1 MVDMKNKMNIP
12 IWEHCDPTVS
22 AAIRQFEERWQ
33 PYSQSSQRHPIVGLI
48 KDVIDPA
55 VAAYVRNLPEG
66 FTGFIPGAGSGVA
79 FSKIIRL
86 VGLGAMLREQR
97 QLLRQFIMTEDQQTA
112 RDQCFVATLESLIEL
127 VLACMCKR
135 SAEIIICEP
144 CAPGVSAAIERFEMC
159 WGRYSQS
166 SRRYNIVRLI
176 EEVID
181 PALSTYIGNLPVS
194 YTGFLVGSGPGLGF
208 SSIIRLVG
216 LEEMIRLQRQLLRQ
230 FIMTQ
235 DQQTARD
242 QSFIATLES
251 LIELALACIC
261 KRPQSSSATKG
272 VNLNDQRRHGYCE
285 HCGQLTEFAAFM
297 STVAEAQVNDAEL
310 EEQKKLE
317 LSDKYCVGHKPKL
330 ATGEWNPS
338 YRQAKR
344 SLTQFN
350 IELARLTRQC
360 AKRSE
365 GGAKSGDKLID
376 EYFYHFMLNLTI
388 QPADHAELRNLAR
401 RVVDSKLSDTKK
413 KMLALQ
419 KLGFNQ
425 TEIGQ
430 RLLNASHQPMTR
442 QAVSKAL
449 AAVQEKF
456 RL

>member
-33 PYSQSSQRHPIVGLI
+33 PYSQSSQRYPIVGLI

-55 VAAYVRNLPEG
+55 VAAYLRNLPEG
-66 FTGFIPGAGSGVA
+66 FTGFIPGAVPGVG

-86 VGLGAMLREQR
+86 VGLEALLRVQR

-112 RDQCFVATLESLIEL
+112 RDQSFVATLESLIEL

-135 SAEIIICEP
+135 
-144 CAPGVSAAIERFEMC
+144 
-159 WGRYSQS
+159 
-166 SRRYNIVRLI
+166 
-176 EEVID
+176 
-181 PALSTYIGNLPVS
+181 
-194 YTGFLVGSGPGLGF
+194 
-208 SSIIRLVG
+208 
-216 LEEMIRLQRQLLRQ
+216 
-230 FIMTQ
+230 
-235 DQQTARD
+235 
-242 QSFIATLES
+242 
-251 LIELALACIC
+251 
-261 KRPQSSSATKG
+261 PQSSSAEKG
-272 VNLNDQRRHGYCE
+272 VNLNNQRKHGYCE
-285 HCGQLTEFAAFM
+285 CCGNLTEF
-297 STVAEAQVNDAEL
+297 STFISMVAEEQINDVEL
-310 EEQKKLE
+310 EEHKKLE

-330 ATGEWNPS
+330 TTGEWNPA
-338 YRQAKR
+338 YRQVKR

-365 GGAKSGDKLID
+365 VSAKSGDKLID

-401 RVVDSKLSDTKK
+401 RMVDSKLSDTKK

-425 TEIGQ
+425 TEIGL
-430 RLLNASHQPMTR
+430 RLLNANHQPMTR

-449 AAVQEKF
+449 AKIKTEFQ
-456 RL
+456 LLY